1 MYDVIKVRAFR
12 NSAMLKLFYRLALR
26 DKAIDKINNQ
36 SLNTIYWQFGD
47 RVFFR
52 KFESLFQ
59 ILSKVSLFITLYW
72 IKFPIILGTKQ
83 WLTGGIKVTF
93 QKMFSIFS

>member
-36 SLNTIYWQFGD
+36 SLNTIY
-47 RVFFR
+47 
-52 KFESLFQ
+52 
-59 ILSKVSLFITLYW
+59 
-72 IKFPIILGTKQ
+72 
-83 WLTGGIKVTF
+83 
-93 QKMFSIFS
+93 